1 VKTQDTTGRG
11 RRAAF
16 TLLELVTVVAILGIL
31 LSMLVVGATDIM
43 KSQRIANTKAM
54 LRVLGTS
61 LENYARDYND
71 LYPYTSKSGS
81 MMSPVAADLMPT
93 PSDAT
98 YKEEVALYLAITAKR
113 RHGPYYTGS
122 EINVKI
128 VDKDKGLRVFAD
140 AWDRPFVYSPPVQ
153 KERIPRLKSLGPN
166 PATDPTGS
174 KDDITNYGLD

>member
-1 VKTQDTTGRG
+1 MKTQDTTGRG

-54 LRVLGTS
+54 LRVLNTS

-71 LYPYTSKSGS
+71 LYPYISTSGL
-81 MMSPVAADLMPT
+81 MGQVAADLRPT
-93 PSDAT
+93 PSDST
-98 YKEEVALYLAITAKR
+98 YRQEVALYLALTAKR
-113 RHGPYYTGS
+113 RRGPYYTGS

-128 VDKDKGLRVFAD
+128 VDKDAGLRVFAD
-140 AWDRPFVYSPPVQ
+140 AWDRPFVYSPPQ
-153 KERIPRLKSLGPN
+153 GNERIPRLKSLGPN
-166 PATDPTGS
+166 PATDASGS